1 MRGLIPSGLIPSG
14 LIQRASKLALRL
26 WPVLLLLLFAGT
38 ALHAQQAPAALPSI
52 TVDFGKTPQGPA
64 LSSTLQAMLVLT
76 VLTVAPTILI
86 TCTCFTRITVVL
98 YFMRQAMGTT
108 QTPSNQVMLSLAL
121 VLTFFVMA
129 PVGREIN
136 STVLQPLNRNE
147 LTTDQAMDRAAAPM
161 KVFMLKHTRKKDL
174 ALFLGIAHA
183 PAPRT
188 KADVPLE
195 VLAPAFLISELKTA
209 FQIGFL
215 IFLPFL
221 IVDMVV
227 ASILL
232 SMGMMMLPPVTIS
245 LPFKVLLFV
254 MVDGWYLLVGS
265 LVRGYTG

>member
-1 MRGLIPSGLIPSG
+1 MRRLLRWIP
-14 LIQRASKLALRL
+14 
-26 WPVLLLLLFAGT
+26 LLLLVLAGS
-38 ALHAQQAPAALPSI
+38 ALAAEPSAGLPTV
-52 TVDFGKTPQGPA
+52 TVDFGKTPTGPG
-64 LSSTLQAMLVLT
+64 LSSTLQMVLLLT
-76 VLTVAPTILI
+76 VLTLAPAILI
-86 TCTCFTRITVVL
+86 TTTCFTRIVVVL
-98 YFMRQAMGTT
+98 HFLRQGLGT
-108 QTPSNQVMLSLAL
+108 QSTPSNQVLISLSL

-147 LTTDQAMDRAAAPM
+147 LTVDQAMDKTAAPL

-174 ALFLGIAHA
+174 SLFLSIAKA
-183 PAPRT
+183 PAPKT

-195 VLAPAFLISELKTA
+195 VLVPAFLISELKTA
-209 FQIGFL
+209 FEIGFL

-227 ASILL
+227 AAVLL

-254 MVDGWYLLVGS
+254 LVDGWYLIVGS

>member
-1 MRGLIPSGLIPSG
+1 MKRWLW
-14 LIQRASKLALRL
+14 RL
-26 WPVLLLLLFAGT
+26 LPVLLLFAAGM
-38 ALHAQQAPAALPSI
+38 ALRAEPAPAALP
-52 TVDFGKTPQGPA
+52 TVTIDFGKTPQGPG
-64 LSSTLQAMLVLT
+64 LSSTLQAVLVLT
-76 VLTVAPTILI
+76 VLTLAPTILV
-86 TCTCFTRITVVL
+86 TTTCFTRITVVL
-98 YFMRQAMGTT
+98 QFLRQGMGT
-108 QTPSNQVMLSLAL
+108 QQAPSNQVLISLAL

-136 STVLQPLNRNE
+136 TTVLQPLNRNE
-147 LTTDQAMDRAAAPM
+147 LTVDQAMTKAAAPL

-174 ALFLGIAHA
+174 SLFIQIAKT
-183 PAPRT
+183 PPPQT

-195 VLAPAFLISELKTA
+195 VLVPAFLISELKTA
-209 FQIGFL
+209 FEIGFL

-227 ASILL
+227 ASVLL

-254 MVDGWYLLVGS
+254 LVDGWYLIVGS